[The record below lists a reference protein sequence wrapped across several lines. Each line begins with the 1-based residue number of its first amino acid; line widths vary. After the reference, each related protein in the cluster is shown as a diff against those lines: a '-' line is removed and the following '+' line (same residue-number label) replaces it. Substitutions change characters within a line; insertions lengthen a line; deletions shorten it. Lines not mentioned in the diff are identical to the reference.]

1 LLSIAS
7 KALQGRIT
15 SSLENQIQKKH
26 FMSEHKNRD
35 TSKHRCATIDIVI
48 FTLLAALAVSA
59 NAQST
64 RSLTERELTRAV
76 LQENQTL
83 KAALAKWEMMKARVP
98 QARAWEDLRT
108 GVDWRAERSVNIPPN
123 SFMDQTA
130 MLEQEVPVS
139 GKNRSRSRAATAEA
153 RAAFEDLR
161 RMELDLIMR
170 ARSAYARLANG
181 YARLEV
187 NRRNSELL
195 NQFVQISRSRY
206 EAGVATQAD
215 VLLAQTDAAK
225 LLEMQ
230 ADIER
235 QISEEQSALNVLMNR
250 PAQAPLGRP
259 SELVF
264 APEARSLEALQA
276 GAIALRPEL
285 RRAQNRVDA
294 ERFRLELANRQWF
307 PDPALNVKAQ
317 RYNSAAQ
324 AVSEVDVGVSI
335 PVPWVNWKK
344 YSAGIVEARKSVE
357 EAERQFDATRVETLG
372 LVRDQLKKIQTSAKQ
387 YELYRDDILPLAR
400 QAIDATRTAYEA
412 STGGF
417 LELITARRTLQDAES
432 AALNRL
438 VEYEVATAEL
448 DAIVGRASPLIK
460 QGGKR

>member
-1 LLSIAS
+1 MFTVVALS
-7 KALQGRIT
+7 
-15 SSLENQIQKKH
+15 
-26 FMSEHKNRD
+26 
-35 TSKHRCATIDIVI
+35 
-48 FTLLAALAVSA
+48 AVSA
-59 NAQST
+59 NAQPT
-64 RSLTERELTRAV
+64 GTFTEAQVIRAV
-76 LQENQTL
+76 LRDNQTL
-83 KAALAKWEMMKARVP
+83 KAAVAKWEAMKARVP
-98 QARAWEDLRT
+98 QARAWGDLRA
-108 GVDWRAERSVNIPPN
+108 GVDWRAERSVNVPPN
-123 SFMDQTA
+123 SFMDETA

-181 YARLEV
+181 YAQLDV
-187 NRRNSELL
+187 NRRNTELL

-206 EAGVATQAD
+206 EAGMATQSD

-225 LLEMQ
+225 LLEAQ
-230 ADIER
+230 AEIER
-235 QISEEQSALNVLMNR
+235 QISQEQSALNVLMNR
-250 PAQAPLGRP
+250 RAQAPLGQP
-259 SELVF
+259 PEMIF
-264 APEARSLEALQA
+264 APEPRSLETLQA
-276 GAIALRPEL
+276 SAIALRPEL
-285 RRAQNRVDA
+285 GRAQNRVDV

-335 PVPWVNWKK
+335 PLPWVNRKK
-344 YSAGIVEARKSVE
+344 YSAGIVEARNSVE

-372 LVRDQLKKIQTSAKQ
+372 LVRDQLKKIQTAANQ
-387 YELYRDDILPLAR
+387 YALYRDNILPLAR

-438 VEYEVATAEL
+438 TEYETAVAEL
-448 DAIVGRASPLIK
+448 DAIIGRTSPLIEH
-460 QGGKR
+460 GGSK